1 MQKYKGQRQ
10 NRDTNQ
16 MQIQNTKIKSVGNR
30 VCDCHVASLLAMT
43 KRRKLLVMK
52 ETREA
57 KNYELKTIYLQLMP
71 AVEDVIANHCWC
83 RKNEYLIHVGLIIGE
98 VKTCLR
104 QISQ

>member
-1 MQKYKGQRQ
+1 
-10 NRDTNQ
+10 

-57 KNYELKTIYLQLMP
+57 KNYELKTIYLQLIL
-71 AVEDVIANHCWC
+71 AAGDVIAIQCWR
-83 RKNEYLIHVGLIIGE
+83 RK
-98 VKTCLR
+98 K
-104 QISQ
+104 